1 MRSYFI
7 FAIVLTVAYLIYYA
21 VIIMQDLYG
30 KRRTGKTEE
39 EVFDLGTLEDEES
52 VAVSESE
59 TGFRVGN
66 EQYDTETASGG
77 DSATDQKPADKKP
90 ETKETPEERL
100 ERLKANAEEKMEET
114 TPYLSDGFSADEM
127 YKAMLSRANWKIV
140 RRWPGN
146 QLKTNCSMS
155 IKQKIVCLLILVPY
169 AAFAKSGSVN
179 YSWGADALATM
190 HDFVVTMMLYVLYI
204 CYSIA
209 SVLVIVSAFQIYI
222 KMNTGEDGIVKSFL
236 SLLGACLFIIGAS
249 IVLPA
254 FFGYR
259 I

>member
-90 ETKETPEERL
+90 ETKETPEE
-100 ERLKANAEEKMEET
+100 KMEET

-127 YKAMLSRANWKIV
+127 YKAMLSRGKLENRPEMAWK
-140 RRWPGN
+140 P
-146 QLKTNCSMS
+146 
-155 IKQKIVCLLILVPY
+155 IKDKL
-169 AAFAKSGSVN
+169 
-179 YSWGADALATM
+179 
-190 HDFVVTMMLYVLYI
+190 
-204 CYSIA
+204 
-209 SVLVIVSAFQIYI
+209 
-222 KMNTGEDGIVKSFL
+222 
-236 SLLGACLFIIGAS
+236 
-249 IVLPA
+249 
-254 FFGYR
+254 
-259 I
+259 